1 LFHLR
6 IKSTPMTVE
15 YFNSLPYSEQERLV
29 LHEATV
35 VKATVGKQ
43 NITLICDLNN
53 FRFSAC
59 IDLQGDRKIFSA
71 LGEKEL
77 MCKTGHSRNT
87 SLMTP
92 LHYN

>member
-1 LFHLR
+1 
-6 IKSTPMTVE
+6 MTVE
-15 YFNSLPYSEQERLV
+15 YFNSLSFAEQERLV

-43 NITLICDLNN
+43 NITLICDLDN
-53 FRFSAC
+53 FRFSAS
-59 IDLQGDRKIFSA
+59 IDLEHDRKSFSA
-71 LGEKEL
+71 LGQQDF
-77 MCKTGHSRNT
+77 MCSTVHSGNT